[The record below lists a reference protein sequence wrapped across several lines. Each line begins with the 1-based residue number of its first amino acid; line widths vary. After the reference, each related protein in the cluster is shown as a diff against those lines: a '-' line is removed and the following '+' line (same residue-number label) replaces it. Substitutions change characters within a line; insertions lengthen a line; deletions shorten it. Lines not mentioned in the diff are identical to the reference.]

1 MNIECPHHNDINPIE
16 LDRDGGHYVYWVER
30 LTRDDL
36 HSKADIAQCL
46 GWQRRE
52 IERLRARD
60 ERAALIALLDAAP
73 DIYGS
78 LECLIARYV
87 GLVNSGD
94 CGNWNPELEA
104 EVIGARAALARAR
117 GEA

>member
-1 MNIECPHHNDINPIE
+1 MSEECPHHDDINPIE

-52 IERLRARD
+52 IERLRAFVAAFD
-60 ERAALIALLDAAP
+60 EWDNDWRAGQGESWRFYSAMLAARKAFGP
-73 DIYGS
+73 CS
-78 LECLIARYV
+78 
-87 GLVNSGD
+87 
-94 CGNWNPELEA
+94 
-104 EVIGARAALARAR
+104 
-117 GEA
+117 